1 MLGDRP
7 LHAVAGPRP
16 QQVPAERLLHAHELA
31 VGFYTARLHTT
42 PDGHRARALLTAR
55 GIDAAAAGRARLGY
69 APRAWTR
76 LLDQLRTAGFTDGE
90 LLASGLATR
99 TSRGTLVDRFRDRV
113 VFPVTDTAGRTV
125 ALIGRAIDATATD
138 RSGAPVPKYLNS
150 PDTDLYRKGD
160 VLYGLGQAQSALAA
174 GARPVLVEGPMDA
187 LAVDLAHASALAAG
201 HDGPGFVGVA
211 PCGTALTATQVD
223 LLEHATGGLA
233 DRGIVVAFDG
243 DDAGRQADVRAYD
256 LLRQVGAW
264 PHALDLPAGQ
274 DPADVLQQHGP
285 AGLHAALLSAAGR
298 PLADLVVDERIDRYT
313 DQLRWPEGQLAAGRS
328 AAAVVVT
335 LPPDQVPRQVVRMAA
350 RLHLP
355 ASVVTELVV
364 DAVTDPGRNPTG
376 PTRPT
381 APVQQSELPAA
392 AATPGPP
399 ADTPTQRAGAALNAA
414 QRARAGF
421 SSPLH
426 LTAAAPDLPA
436 GRPAGAPVGAVTPL
450 RRHA

>member
-1 MLGDRP
+1 
-7 LHAVAGPRP
+7 
-16 QQVPAERLLHAHELA
+16 VPAERLLHAHELA
-31 VGFYTARLHTT
+31 VSFYTGRLHTA
-42 PDGHRARALLTAR
+42 PDGYRARALLADR
-55 GIDAAAAGRARLGY
+55 GIDAATAGRARLGY

-90 LLASGLATR
+90 LLGSGLAIR

-125 ALIGRAIDATATD
+125 ALIGRAVDGTATD

-150 PDTDLYRKGD
+150 PDTALYRKGQA
-160 VLYGLGQAQSALAA
+160 LYGLGPARSALAA

-187 LAVDLAHASALAAG
+187 LAVDLAHACARAAG

-223 LLEHATGGLA
+223 LLEQATGGLA
-233 DRGIVVAFDG
+233 ERGIVVAFDG

-274 DPADVLQQHGP
+274 DPAEVLQQHGP

-298 PLADLVVDERIDRYT
+298 PLADLVVDERIDRYA

-328 AAAVVVT
+328 AAAVVAT
-335 LPPDQVPRQVVRMAA
+335 LPPDQVPRQVVRLAA

-355 ASVVTELVV
+355 ASEISGIVV
-364 DAVTDPGRNPTG
+364 DAVLERSQKRAGVVRH
-376 PTRPT
+376 T
-381 APVQQSELPAA
+381 APVGQPS
-392 AATPGPP
+392 
-399 ADTPTQRAGAALNAA
+399 
-414 QRARAGF
+414 
-421 SSPLH
+421 
-426 LTAAAPDLPA
+426 
-436 GRPAGAPVGAVTPL
+436 RPVP
-450 RRHA
+450 R